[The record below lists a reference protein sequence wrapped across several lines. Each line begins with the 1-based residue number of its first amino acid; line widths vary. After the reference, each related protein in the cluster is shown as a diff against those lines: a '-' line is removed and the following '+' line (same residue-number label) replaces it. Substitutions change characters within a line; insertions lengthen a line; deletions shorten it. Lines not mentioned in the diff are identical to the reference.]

1 MYGIKCIA
9 RLYISKLHQW
19 LARRTYCIQKKR
31 MQNKHDTKLYIAT
44 FDVKIQATN

>member
-1 MYGIKCIA
+1 
-9 RLYISKLHQW
+9 
-19 LARRTYCIQKKR
+19 